1 MIHASISNHHSDFFI
16 RSRIH
21 WAVQC
26 WQGSSMAKEIPPWG
40 VIGLQ
45 DDVNGKTPV
54 TIFGDNQAAIL
65 ITLSNLKDPVSHSKS
80 KHMDIKFHWQREQV
94 EKNEVRYEYVP
105 SSKNIAD
112 ILTKPLP
119 NDQFVKLRNHVMFNK
134 EDSAWRG
141 VLKPYHWL
149 HNLNPSEDANW
160 IDNHFRQVPREVTPV
175 VTPWVTPQEFGM
187 TISLFMMTKETG

>member
-1 MIHASISNHHSDFFI
+1 MLPQNPYSRIHRFRSWWFSSYSRTTIDIWLYILYRRLPNLMDFQSSNHHSDFFI

-54 TIFGDNQAAIL
+54 TIFGDNQAAI
-65 ITLSNLKDPVSHSKS
+65 TLSKDPVSHSKS

-94 EKNEVRYEYVP
+94 EKNEVRYELTMYLTNMYP
-105 SSKNIAD
+105 QARTSPTSSQRHYRTINSS
-112 ILTKPLP
+112 
-119 NDQFVKLRNHVMFNK
+119 N
-134 EDSAWRG
+134 
-141 VLKPYHWL
+141 
-149 HNLNPSEDANW
+149 SE
-160 IDNHFRQVPREVTPV
+160 I
-175 VTPWVTPQEFGM
+175 
-187 TISLFMMTKETG
+187 I